1 MDPKESTNMQDAAA
15 GLIGTPKVAAQTA
28 QAPVVPA
35 TSTDAIPAAAPAVS
49 PTNAAVNPI
58 VVKSPL
64 GDQVYG
70 GTPVEQVA
78 LKTFQDVQKFAKD
91 FIGTDIKEV
100 QDFVPFL
107 TQVKDWQSKSTQ
119 ATELQK
125 VVDNYK
131 ASIESLPKEVLLIL
145 DTAIQNGD
153 YKAVITNLQK
163 KSALDYAKPFSEQD
177 SIHLANL
184 YTGKQYTKETF
195 DALDESS
202 RSALT
207 DSVRMKFDAERTEV
221 LNFENN
227 SKIATDQ
234 KLKSFQASVD
244 ASISAFIAS
253 NPTVD
258 KAAIAEIKKAMQ
270 YGLSDVLY
278 TKDKT
283 YAPDAAEKVAMML
296 YGKQTITAQRETIGD
311 IVKKI
316 SAQSETQATEKI
328 LLRSDRPVVSTGAPS
343 DNLIAQAVAKATDF
357 LPQKRK

>member
-1 MDPKESTNMQDAAA
+1 MEPKESTNMQDAAE
-15 GLIGTPKVAAQTA
+15 GLMGTPKVATQTA
-28 QAPVVPA
+28 QAPVNSPTP
-35 TSTDAIPAAAPAVS
+35 TSTAAPVVAAS
-49 PTNAAVNPI
+49 ATPAPTVNPI
-58 VVKSPL
+58 VVKSAF
-64 GDQVYG
+64 GDQIYG
-70 GTPVEQVA
+70 GVPVEQVD
-78 LKTFQDVQKFAKD
+78 LKTFQDVQKFAKE
-91 FIGTDIKEV
+91 FIGADIKEV
-100 QDFVPFL
+100 KDFVPLF
-107 TQVKDWQSKSTQ
+107 TQVKDWQSKATQ
-119 ATELQK
+119 TAELQK
-125 VVDNYK
+125 VVDNYR
-131 ASIESLPKEVLLIL
+131 ASIESLPKEVVLIL

-163 KSALDYAKPFSEQD
+163 KSALDYTKAFSDQD
-177 SIHLANL
+177 LIHLANL
-184 YTGKQYTKETF
+184 YTSKSYTKETF
-195 DALDESS
+195 DALEESS

-227 SKIATDQ
+227 HKIATDQ
-234 KLKSFQASVD
+234 KLKSFQTSVD
-244 ASISAFIAS
+244 ASISALVAS
-253 NPTVD
+253 NPGMD

-316 SAQSETQATEKI
+316 SAQSETQVTERI
-328 LLRSDRPVVSTGAPS
+328 LLRSDRPTVSTGAPS
-343 DNLIAQAVAKATDF
+343 DNLIAQMVAKATDF

>member
-1 MDPKESTNMQDAAA
+1 MEPITSTNMEEASA
-15 GLIGTPKVAAQTA
+15 GLIKAPKVVAQTA
-28 QAPVVPA
+28 QAPTTPPA
-35 TSTDAIPAAAPAVS
+35 STAAAPLAPA
-49 PTNAAVNPI
+49 PTAPAVNPI

-64 GDQVYG
+64 GDQIYG
-70 GTPVEQVA
+70 GVPVEQVE

-91 FIGTDIKEV
+91 FIGADIKEV
-100 QDFVPFL
+100 KDFVPLF
-107 TQVKDWQSKSTQ
+107 TQVKDWQSKATQ
-119 ATELQK
+119 TTELQK

-131 ASIESLPKEVLLIL
+131 ASIESLPKEVVLIL
-145 DTAIQNGD
+145 DTALQSGD

-163 KSALDYAKPFSEQD
+163 KSALDYAKPFTD
-177 SIHLANL
+177 HDPINLANL
-184 YTGKQYTKETF
+184 YTGKTYTKETF

-207 DSVRMKFDAERTEV
+207 DSIRMKFDAERTEV

-227 SKIATDQ
+227 HKIATDQ
-234 KLKSFQASVD
+234 KLKSFQTSVD
-244 ASISAFIAS
+244 ASISALVAS
-253 NPTVD
+253 NPGMD
-258 KAAIAEIKKAMQ
+258 KAAIAEVKKAMQ

-316 SAQSETQATEKI
+316 SAQSETQATERI
-328 LLRSDRPVVSTGAPS
+328 LLRSDRPPVSAGAPS
-343 DNLIAQAVAKATDF
+343 NNLIAQMVAKATDF